1 MLTTVVLIIGGG
13 AVFVLAVLFATL
25 VTNAVREGVPV
36 SRLGVWAAAT
46 RHGYIDITDHAPDV
60 SAPQAPEVESRKPE
74 LAPA

>member
-25 VTNAVREGVPV
+25 VTNAVRDGVPV

-46 RHGYIDITDHAPDV
+46 RHGYIDVTDRAPDRE
-60 SAPQAPEVESRKPE
+60 P
-74 LAPA
+74 APA